1 MRDIFFI
8 SIFVE
13 NKLNRNMGRI
23 KMTNEQKIKFI
34 KENIQI
40 YIDKNPK
47 KNTPLVE
54 GWENFDDVKLQDLYI
69 KVQNAKRDF
78 DNREMQ
84 KSYNNS
90 AVFKNSRPMALYTE
104 IGSMDDD
111 YEALR
116 ERQKQLLL
124 QQQKIEQQMKKAI
137 IEEIEKK
144 QKQIQEL
151 SEEVERL
158 KVELTKYE

>member
-1 MRDIFFI
+1 
-8 SIFVE
+8 
-13 NKLNRNMGRI
+13 MGRI

-69 KVQNAKRDF
+69 KVQNAKRDI

-104 IGSMDDD
+104 ESSYDDLL
-111 YEALR
+111 AKQR
-116 ERQKQLLL
+116 ELEKQQILI
-124 QQQKIEQQMKKAI
+124 QQKMRTAI
-137 IEEIEKK
+137 KEEIEKK

-151 SEEVERL
+151 SEDIERL

>member
-1 MRDIFFI
+1 
-8 SIFVE
+8 
-13 NKLNRNMGRI
+13 MGRI

-78 DNREMQ
+78 EKSNLNYKSLGNEINQTLDCGFPFDNKVSNKKTEFEKIVDNANTLQ
-84 KSYNNS
+84 EVTETICEIEL
-90 AVFKNSRPMALYTE
+90 ALSRLLE
-104 IGSMDDD
+104 KRDKLRKERI
-111 YEALR
+111 EALKN
-116 ERQKQLLL
+116 ELFEL
-124 QQQKIEQQMKKAI
+124 EQ
-137 IEEIEKK
+137 EK
-144 QKQIQEL
+144 
-151 SEEVERL
+151 
-158 KVELTKYE
+158 

>member
-1 MRDIFFI
+1 
-8 SIFVE
+8 
-13 NKLNRNMGRI
+13 
-23 KMTNEQKIKFI
+23 MTNEQKIKFI

-104 IGSMDDD
+104 
-111 YEALR
+111 
-116 ERQKQLLL
+116 
-124 QQQKIEQQMKKAI
+124 
-137 IEEIEKK
+137 
-144 QKQIQEL
+144 
-151 SEEVERL
+151 
-158 KVELTKYE
+158 

>member
-8 SIFVE
+8 SIFAE
-13 NKLNRNMGRI
+13 NKLNRNMGRL

-34 KENIQI
+34 QANIKR
-40 YIDKNPK
+40 YIDKNPT

-69 KVQNAKRDF
+69 KVQNAQRDF
-78 DNREMQ
+78 EKAEMQ
-84 KSYNNS
+84 KSYSNS
-90 AVFKNSRPMALYTE
+90 AVFKNSKPMALFTDESSY
-104 IGSMDDD
+104 DDLL
-111 YEALR
+111 AKQR
-116 ERQKQLLL
+116 ELEKQQILI
-124 QQQKIEQQMKKAI
+124 QQKMKNAI
-137 IEEIEKK
+137 LQEIDKK

-151 SEEVERL
+151 NEDIERL

>member
-1 MRDIFFI
+1 
-8 SIFVE
+8 
-13 NKLNRNMGRI
+13 MGRI

-34 KENIQI
+34 KENIQR

-78 DNREMQ
+78 DNREMK

-90 AVFKNSRPMALYTE
+90 AVFNNSKPMALYTE

-124 QQQKIEQQMKKAI
+124 QQRKIELQMKKAI

-151 SEEVERL
+151 SEEVDRL

>member
-1 MRDIFFI
+1 
-8 SIFVE
+8 
-13 NKLNRNMGRI
+13 MGRI

-90 AVFKNSRPMALYTE
+90 AVFKNSKPMGLFTDESSY
-104 IGSMDDD
+104 DDLL
-111 YEALR
+111 AKQR
-116 ERQKQLLL
+116 ELEKQQILI
-124 QQQKIEQQMKKAI
+124 QQKMKNAI
-137 IEEIEKK
+137 LQEIDKK
-144 QKQIQEL
+144 QKQIQQL
-151 SEEVERL
+151 TEEVEML
-158 KVELTKYE
+158 KIELTKYE

>member
-1 MRDIFFI
+1 
-8 SIFVE
+8 
-13 NKLNRNMGRI
+13 MGRI

-78 DNREMQ
+78 DNREMK

-124 QQQKIEQQMKKAI
+124 QQRKIELQMKKAI

>member
-1 MRDIFFI
+1 
-8 SIFVE
+8 
-13 NKLNRNMGRI
+13 MGRI

-47 KNTPLVE
+47 KNTPLVK

-90 AVFKNSRPMALYTE
+90 AVIKISRPMALYTE
-104 IGSMDDD
+104 ESSYDDLL
-111 YEALR
+111 AKQR
-116 ERQKQLLL
+116 ELEKQQILI
-124 QQQKIEQQMKKAI
+124 QQKMRTAI
-137 IEEIEKK
+137 KEEIEKK

-151 SEEVERL
+151 SEDIERL

>member
-1 MRDIFFI
+1 
-8 SIFVE
+8 
-13 NKLNRNMGRI
+13 MGRI

>member
-1 MRDIFFI
+1 
-8 SIFVE
+8 
-13 NKLNRNMGRI
+13 MGRI

-47 KNTPLVE
+47 KNTLLVE